1 MLLKFKPVFE
11 GSFDLFCPKLDESME
26 RKWLRAKNLPKL
38 KDFQEAMLKSIQYQM
53 MDSMRPMLHA
63 WNQMI
68 VDDPLLNSIE
78 SSLRLIGSAFAN
90 VSKLRREN
98 VIRHVAP
105 SMKPLLKDPRA
116 FSSRECERLFGSKF
130 IDVMVKEV
138 DDDAKLAKIGRDGGP
153 SHSHNGGNSN
163 RRNGGRSQSSYGSR
177 TPYVQNSGFNRGGK
191 SDKGNHYF
199 KQPAQ
204 GANNRYVNLS
214 DCFTPPIFTKTPPV
228 QPHIGGRLSKF
239 SEAWLS
245 LTDDQWIL
253 STVSHGYAID
263 FVKHPIQHSVPSG
276 CTMSKEMELVCDQE
290 VKTLMT
296 KGVIRPV
303 HSNSNDGFISN
314 MFAIPKKSGGWR
326 PIINLKCLNA
336 FVSYQHFKMEGLE
349 CVKYLLQHGDWMV
362 KLDLQDAYFL
372 VPISPEHYKFLRFF
386 WKGNLYEYLCLA
398 FGLCSVPRVFT
409 KLLKPVVAYLR
420 ERGIRIIIYLHD
432 MLILNAS
439 RDGILADL
447 KIIIGL
453 LKSLGFIINFKKSI
467 VVPQQ
472 IIEYLGMLINSL
484 CLSFSLPQNKVE
496 SIVKLCNEIMSD
508 KVGRVKLRDLAKIMG
523 NFSWAIPSVPFAQGH
538 FRKLQ
543 NFYLSHAH
551 RDLNKMVSLTEP
563 AKADLVWWATHLKL
577 CNGKSFFPDNPDLI
591 PPLPAGVQFVMAL
604 GLEDLG
610 LLPMQNGTSTN

>member
-1 MLLKFKPVFE
+1 MSAASIESSASVLRQRALFSATNPPLFVAAQLNAIENVVHMVEKILLLLDLVPNRVHVRVRVLAPEFRLAAVHLTLLHPLTSSTSPALNPAKKPVFE

-38 KDFQEAMLKSIQYQM
+38 KDFQETMLKSIQYQM
-53 MDSMRPMLHA
+53 MDSMRPVLHA
-63 WNQMI
+63 WNQMR
-68 VDDPLLNSIE
+68 VDDSLFSLCIA

-177 TPYVQNSGFNRGGK
+177 NVQNSGFNKGGK

-263 FVKHPIQHSVPSG
+263 FVKHPVQHSVPSG
-276 CTMSKEMELVCDQE
+276 CTMSKEMELVC
-290 VKTLMT
+290 
-296 KGVIRPV
+296 R
-303 HSNSNDGFISN
+303 S
-314 MFAIPKKSGGWR
+314 
-326 PIINLKCLNA
+326 
-336 FVSYQHFKMEGLE
+336 
-349 CVKYLLQHGDWMV
+349 
-362 KLDLQDAYFL
+362 
-372 VPISPEHYKFLRFF
+372 
-386 WKGNLYEYLCLA
+386 
-398 FGLCSVPRVFT
+398 
-409 KLLKPVVAYLR
+409 
-420 ERGIRIIIYLHD
+420 
-432 MLILNAS
+432 
-439 RDGILADL
+439 
-447 KIIIGL
+447 
-453 LKSLGFIINFKKSI
+453 
-467 VVPQQ
+467 
-472 IIEYLGMLINSL
+472 
-484 CLSFSLPQNKVE
+484 
-496 SIVKLCNEIMSD
+496 
-508 KVGRVKLRDLAKIMG
+508 
-523 NFSWAIPSVPFAQGH
+523 
-538 FRKLQ
+538 Q
-543 NFYLSHAH
+543 NFDDK
-551 RDLNKMVSLTEP
+551 R
-563 AKADLVWWATHLKL
+563 
-577 CNGKSFFPDNPDLI
+577 CN
-591 PPLPAGVQFVMAL
+591 
-604 GLEDLG
+604 
-610 LLPMQNGTSTN
+610 